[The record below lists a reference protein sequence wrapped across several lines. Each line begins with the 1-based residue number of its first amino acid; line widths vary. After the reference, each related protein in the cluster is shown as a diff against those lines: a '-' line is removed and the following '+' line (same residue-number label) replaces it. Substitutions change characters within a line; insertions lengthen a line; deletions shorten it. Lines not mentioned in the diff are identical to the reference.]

1 MSELKKQIQDAVI
14 SAMKAGEKERLKT
27 IRLMTSSMKQIEIDE
42 RIELDDQRIIVI
54 LDKMVKQRRE
64 SISQFKTAGRD
75 DLVKQEN
82 FEIDIIQEF
91 LPQALGEEE
100 IDKIV
105 SQAIKQTG
113 ASSIKD
119 MGKVMGLVKPQIV
132 GRADMGE
139 VSARIKSLLNTWA
152 GDDQLRKLNETFFR

>member
-1 MSELKKQIQDAVI
+1 MDELKKRIKGAVV
-14 SAMKAGEKERLKT
+14 SAMKSGEKKRLGI
-27 IRLMTSSMKQIEIDE
+27 IRLMTSAMKQIEVDE
-42 RIELDDQRIIVI
+42 RIELDDARIIVI

-75 DLVKQEN
+75 DLVTQEN

-91 LPQALGEEE
+91 LPQALSEEE
-100 IDKIV
+100 IESIV
-105 SQAIKQTG
+105 NQAIEQSS

-119 MGKVMGLVKPQIV
+119 MGKVMGLVKPQII

-139 VSARIKSLLNTWA
+139 VSGHIKSLLSS
-152 GDDQLRKLNETFFR
+152 

>member
-14 SAMKAGEKERLKT
+14 SAMKAGEKKRLAI
-27 IRLMTSSMKQIEIDE
+27 IRLMTSAMKQIEVDE

-75 DLVKQEN
+75 DLVKQEI

-91 LPQALGEEE
+91 LPQALSEEE
-100 IDKIV
+100 VDTIV
-105 SQAIKQTG
+105 HQAIEQTG

-132 GRADMGE
+132 GRANMGE
-139 VSARIKSLLNTWA
+139 VSGRIKSLLSTS
-152 GDDQLRKLNETFFR
+152 

>member
-1 MSELKKQIQDAVI
+1 MSNLKKQIQDAVI
-14 SAMKAGEKERLKT
+14 SAMKSGEKERLK
-27 IRLMTSSMKQIEIDE
+27 IVRLITSSMKQVEVDD
-42 RIELDDQRIIVI
+42 RIELDDARIIAI

-75 DLVKQEN
+75 DLVKQES

-91 LPQALGEEE
+91 LPQALSEEE
-100 IDKIV
+100 VDTIV
-105 SQAIKQTG
+105 NQAIETTG

-119 MGKVMGLVKPQIV
+119 MGKVMGLVKPQII

-139 VSARIKSLLNTWA
+139 ISGRIKSLLSTS
-152 GDDQLRKLNETFFR
+152 

>member
-14 SAMKAGEKERLKT
+14 SAMKAGEKKRLAI
-27 IRLMTSSMKQIEIDE
+27 IRLMTSAMKQIEIDE

-75 DLVKQEN
+75 DLVKQES

-100 IDKIV
+100 VDEIV

-139 VSARIKSLLNTWA
+139 VSGRIKSLLSTN
-152 GDDQLRKLNETFFR
+152 

>member
-1 MSELKKQIQDAVI
+1 MSDLQKQIQSAVI
-14 SAMKAGEKERLKT
+14 SAMKAGEKERLKI
-27 IRLMTSSMKQIEIDE
+27 IRLMTSSMKQVEVDE
-42 RIELDDQRIIVI
+42 RIELDDTRIIAI

-82 FEIDIIQEF
+82 DEIDIIQEF
-91 LPQALGEEE
+91 LPQALSEDE
-100 IDKIV
+100 INSIIN
-105 SQAIKQTG
+105 QAIGQTG

-119 MGKVMGLVKPQIV
+119 MGKVMGLVKPQII

-139 VSARIKSLLNTWA
+139 VSGRIKSTLSSS
-152 GDDQLRKLNETFFR
+152 